1 MKKFKFLLAIC
12 LIGTLSYFIYSWYLD
27 TFVPPQVTPPKN
39 TYTEEVQKKIDAL
52 SSLPATS
59 FSKQEYEKIRASIY
73 LFSKEGSLGIKP
85 VKEGKI
91 WKNIPDA
98 NANIQWNEILSK
110 NLFAA
115 HTKKFIEQANYVLNG
130 TLWRVQDISFIR
142 NELRELKKSKYL
154 ASDGIDA
161 QNLNSISNVINE
173 YYQINN
179 FISMCSNY
187 TYTNFEIDEN
197 FPDLSDLINK
207 SHNYLVKG
215 FNNDQLN
222 NCTSIKLGL
231 KSIPNKLFSKHISYF
246 KSKIDNQASRYIDY
260 EPKIQNQ
267 PIYRKEIY
275 NKLKNQ
281 INEMTSDFY
290 GTDQSKFDQEII
302 NLNNQLRKY
311 AQSSDN
317 YFVF

>member
-1 MKKFKFLLAIC
+1 MKKIKFLLLISV
-12 LIGTLSYFIYSWYLD
+12 IGTLSYFIYSWYFD
-27 TFVPPQVTPPKN
+27 PKRIVEITPPKN
-39 TYTEEVQKKIDAL
+39 TYTEEIQKRINVL

-59 FSKQEYEKIRASIY
+59 FSKLEYEKIRSSIY
-73 LFSKEGSLGIKP
+73 LFYKDGSLGIKP

-91 WKNIPDA
+91 WKNIPDG
-98 NANIQWNEILSK
+98 NANNLWNEILSK
-110 NLFAA
+110 NLYAA
-115 HTKKFIEQANYVLNG
+115 YTNKFINQANHVLNG
-130 TLWRVQDISFIR
+130 TVWRVQDISFIR

-222 NCTSIKLGL
+222 NCTRIKLGL

-290 GTDQSKFDQEII
+290 GTDQSEFDQEII
-302 NLNNQLRKY
+302 NLNNQLKNY
-311 AQSSDN
+311 AKWSDN
-317 YFVF
+317 YFR